1 MVIHQPGTLKEA
13 VKLRHEIEN
22 SSYLAGGTEV
32 LRLGSS
38 IDSNAELIDINALLD
53 KSIAERDGKIF
64 IGGGASLQSIKDSEI
79 LPDFIKNAASF
90 CSSFEKRNSA
100 TIGGNIALK
109 RDDSYMLAAL
119 VAAEAEV
126 IIECHAGEKIKPIS
140 VYIEKACKGVVKYI
154 VIPSGRKGWSK
165 KIAIS
170 SASRAIL
177 IAAESEGVYAL
188 SVSGSPLAFS
198 KDKDLYKSIE
208 YKSDYRASAEYKK
221 YLASVVFDE
230 RR

>member
-1 MVIHQPGTLKEA
+1 MIIHQPSTLKDA

-22 SSYLAGGTEV
+22 STYLAGRTEV

-38 IDSNAELIDINALLD
+38 IDPSAEIIDINALLD
-53 KSIAERDGKIF
+53 SSISERDGKIF
-64 IGGGASLQSIKDSEI
+64 IGGGATLQSIKECAI

-100 TIGGNIALK
+100 TIGGNVALK
-109 RDDSYMLAAL
+109 RDDSYMLASL
-119 VAAEAEV
+119 IAAEAEV
-126 IIECHAGEKIKPIS
+126 VIECHSGEKIKPLS
-140 VYIEKACKGVVKYI
+140 VYIEKACKGIVKYI
-154 VIPSGRKGWSK
+154 VISSSRKGWSK

-188 SVSGSPLAFS
+188 SVSGSPIAFS
-198 KDKDLYKSIE
+198 RDKDLYKNIE
-208 YKSDYRASAEYKK
+208 FTSDYRASAEYKK